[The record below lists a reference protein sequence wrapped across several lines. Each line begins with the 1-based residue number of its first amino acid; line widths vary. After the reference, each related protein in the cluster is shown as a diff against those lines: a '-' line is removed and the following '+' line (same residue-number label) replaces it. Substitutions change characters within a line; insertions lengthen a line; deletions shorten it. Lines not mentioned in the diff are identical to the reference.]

1 MRAFCLLVIFE
12 GKKVR
17 WLPNVFKVSLR
28 QGEKNGRNVFWHNSF
43 CLELIMH
50 DYKIIDKPY
59 GAIGF
64 HPTIASGL
72 SFYFYLSIKVGSL
85 GGKFLQGDFSC
96 QFISDFYFLF
106 FYQTP
111 VEFKA
116 DGYFVENGSVFYF
129 ASSIFCCRRAW
140 ASVRGRACV
149 GVRAYVR
156 AN

>member
-1 MRAFCLLVIFE
+1 M
-12 GKKVR
+12 
-17 WLPNVFKVSLR
+17 
-28 QGEKNGRNVFWHNSF
+28 FWHNSF

-64 HPTIASGL
+64 QSTIASGL

-85 GGKFLQGDFSC
+85 GGKFLQGGFPC
-96 QFISDFYFLF
+96 QFISDIFYLF

-116 DGYFVENGSVFYF
+116 DGYFVKTEHLL
-129 ASSIFCCRRAW
+129 FCQFHILLSACVGVRAW
-140 ASVRGRACV
+140 ACVRGRACV